1 MKLTFENIA
10 DDEKWDSYV
19 MKLPE
24 YSFLNSSAR
33 YEFNKILN
41 NESFRYVIFDNEK
54 YCGIVTGSIGNSRLF
69 GKFLECKHSPLLF
82 EYIPEYM
89 NDVTEFCRD
98 IAIKNNCFMLRFSP
112 LVQENSLLDEF
123 YKTHGFIKAPIHNV
137 DALVSQHVDL
147 TKSMEEL
154 KHDMSSSRK
163 NRLNKLLRDTSV
175 EVKIFN
181 DRSVFDIFKNFHSE
195 TVELKGY
202 VDKPIDLLMKE
213 LDIQVEHGMCY
224 MIVGYTDNIPVS
236 IWQCTVYGKNM
247 HLYQACS
254 DTRYRE
260 KNMLMTTLLYWKTVE
275 LGKQLGCE
283 VFDMFGGV
291 VPVGYE
297 NKNHPWKGV
306 GDFKESLGGKK
317 ITYMHSRD
325 LPISKPKYF
334 IYYPYSLVRTKA
346 KGYTINW

>member
-1 MKLTFENIA
+1 MKFTFQDIE

-33 YEFNKILN
+33 YQFNKALN
-41 NESFRYVIFDNEK
+41 DKSFRYAIFGGEK
-54 YCGIVTGSIGNSRLF
+54 YCGIIIGSIGSSRLF
-69 GKFLECKHSPLLF
+69 GKFLECKHSPLFF
-82 EYIPEYM
+82 EYTSEYM
-89 NDVTEFCRD
+89 SDVKEFCRD
-98 IAIKNNCFMLRFSP
+98 IAIKNGCFLVRFSP
-112 LVQENSLLDEF
+112 LVQENSLLEEF
-123 YKTHGFIKAPIHNV
+123 YKTNGFVKAPIHNV

-147 TKSMEEL
+147 TKSMDEL

-181 DRSVFDIFKNFHSE
+181 DRSVFDIFRDFHSE

-224 MIVGYTDNIPVS
+224 MIVGYTDGIPVS
-236 IWQCTVYGKNM
+236 IWQCSVYGKNM

-254 DTRYRE
+254 DTKYRE

-275 LGKQLGCE
+275 LGKQLGCK

-291 VPVGYE
+291 VPEGYE

-325 LPISKPKYF
+325 LPISKTK
-334 IYYPYSLVRTKA
+334 YSLYYLYSSIRTKA
-346 KGYTINW
+346 KGYTTNW

>member
-1 MKLTFENIA
+1 MKFTFQDIE

-33 YEFNKILN
+33 YQFNKALN
-41 NESFRYVIFDNEK
+41 DKSFRYAIFDGEK
-54 YCGIVTGSIGNSRLF
+54 YCGIIIGSIGSSRLF
-69 GKFLECKHSPLLF
+69 GKFLECKHSPLFF
-82 EYIPEYM
+82 EYTSEYM
-89 NDVTEFCRD
+89 SDVKEFCRD
-98 IAIKNNCFMLRFSP
+98 IAIKNGCFLVRFSP
-112 LVQENSLLDEF
+112 LVQENSLLEEF
-123 YKTHGFIKAPIHNV
+123 YKTNGFVKAPIHNV

-147 TKSMEEL
+147 TKSMDEL

-181 DRSVFDIFKNFHSE
+181 DRSVFDIFRDFHSE

-224 MIVGYTDNIPVS
+224 MIVGYTDGIPVS
-236 IWQCTVYGKNM
+236 IWQCSVYGKNM

-254 DTRYRE
+254 DTKYRE

-275 LGKQLGCE
+275 LGKQLGCK

-291 VPVGYE
+291 VPEGYE

-325 LPISKPKYF
+325 LPISKTK
-334 IYYPYSLVRTKA
+334 YSLYYLYSSIRTKA
-346 KGYTINW
+346 KGYTTNW

>member
-1 MKLTFENIA
+1 MRLTFNDVV
-10 DDEKWDSYV
+10 DDESWDNYV
-19 MKLPE
+19 LRLPE

-33 YEFNKILN
+33 YEFNKALN
-41 NESFRYVIFDNEK
+41 SESFRYTIFDGEK

-69 GKFLECKHSPLLF
+69 GKFVECKHSPLFF
-82 EYIPEYM
+82 EYKGKYM
-89 NDVTEFCRD
+89 SDVKEFCKN
-98 IAIKNNCFMLRFSP
+98 IAIRNNCFIVRFSP

-123 YKTHGFIKAPIHNV
+123 YKANGFVKAPIHNV

-163 NRLNKLLRDTSV
+163 NRLNKLLRDNSV

-181 DRSVFDIFKNFHSE
+181 DRSVFDIFRDFHSE
-195 TVELKGY
+195 TVKLKGY

-224 MIVGYTDNIPVS
+224 MIVGYSEDIPVS

-254 DTRYRE
+254 DTKYRE
-260 KNMLMTTLLYWKTVE
+260 KNMLMTTLLYWKAVE
-275 LGKQLGCE
+275 LGKKLGCE

-291 VPVGYE
+291 VPEGCE

-317 ITYMHSRD
+317 VTYMHSRD
-325 LPISKPKYF
+325 LPISKMKYS
-334 IYYPYSLVRTKA
+334 IYYPYSSIRTKA
-346 KGYTINW
+346 KGYTTRW